1 MIKIFRTLFAL
12 GSLIMILAGCTK
24 DDVKVTFP
32 TFEAFLVTQPS
43 LAMFS
48 KAVEKAN
55 LKDFTNGPGPFSW
68 FAPTDAA
75 FTAAGIT
82 TDSLNRM
89 TPGSISFLLTY
100 HLVNAAY
107 FSENMVAVSSISRTT
122 QNGAPIYTGSLNNNY
137 FVNGGKITSVDNRLN
152 NGYLHIT
159 DKFLVPPVL
168 RGNDTTIL
176 KSTGQHTLFIAALRK
191 TGLFAILGSASIF
204 TVMAPTDAAMIS
216 AGYTDAFITATP
228 AATLLPIMRYHYFN
242 SVRLFTNDFAA
253 DLTTIATAA
262 GPSTLLTT
270 SSNGTMV
277 KGKGNAAPVKII
289 DADILGTNGV
299 VHIIDGV
306 LRP

>member
-1 MIKIFRTLFAL
+1 MIKIFRLLFSVAAFITLL
-12 GSLIMILAGCTK
+12 VGCTK
-24 DDVKVTFP
+24 DKNTVTYPSFD
-32 TFEAFLVTQPS
+32 TFVAGQPS
-43 LAMFS
+43 LSMFT

-55 LKDFTNGPGPFSW
+55 LKDFTTGPGPFTW

-75 FTAAGIT
+75 FAAIGLSNDT
-82 TDSLNRM
+82 LNKM
-89 TPGSISFLLTY
+89 TPGAISYLLTY

-107 FSENMVAVSSISRTT
+107 LSENMVAVSSISRTT
-122 QNGAPIYTGSLNNNY
+122 QSGAAIYSGSFNNGY
-137 FVNGGKITSVDNRLN
+137 FVNGGKITSIDNQLS
-152 NGYLHIT
+152 NGYIHII
-159 DKFLVPPVL
+159 DRFLVSPVL

-191 TGLFAILGSASIF
+191 TGVFATIGSASIF

-253 DLTTIATAA
+253 DLVTIATAA
-262 GPSTLLTT
+262 GPSTSLTT

-277 KGKGNAAPVKII
+277 KGKGNATPVKITS
-289 DADILGTNGV
+289 ADLLGTNGV
-299 VHIIDGV
+299 VHVIDGV